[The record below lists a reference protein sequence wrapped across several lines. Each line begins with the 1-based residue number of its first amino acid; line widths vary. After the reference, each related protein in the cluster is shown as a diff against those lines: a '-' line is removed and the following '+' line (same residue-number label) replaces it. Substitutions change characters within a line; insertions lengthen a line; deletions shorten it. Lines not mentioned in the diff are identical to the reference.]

1 LTLEPVEKCELS
13 CACCEVE
20 EFSPESSQ
28 NRFFQNG
35 FGKCVDIVCWVSV
48 DGSVEDELSF
58 DPTDPKLVGG
68 DGVLLLDLVHSP
80 ELLLSLAPLFL
91 EPFSSSFSSNSSPPP
106 CLAVFLLL

>member
-1 LTLEPVEKCELS
+1 M
-13 CACCEVE
+13 
-20 EFSPESSQ
+20 
-28 NRFFQNG
+28 
-35 FGKCVDIVCWVSV
+35 DMVCWVSV
-48 DGSVEDELSF
+48 DGSVEEGSVEDELSF

-91 EPFSSSFSSNSSPPP
+91 EPFSSSFSSNSSP